1 MPRFIRLFALILAL
15 GMPMAANAT
24 EKAGTVSRLKGA
36 AIATQ
41 AGESRA
47 LAVGAE
53 VFIGDRLST
62 CRDTRI
68 EMNMTDGTILTL
80 GDHSTFILEDY
91 GENRGA
97 VMELVQGVLLSV
109 SGSLAKLRDDGMTV
123 RTPVATIG
131 IRGTTFWGGQETDRL
146 GVVML
151 EGTAVTVTTAGGIVE
166 LTEPNAGTNVTDA
179 TQAPTSPGTWSPE
192 RLAAAQQ
199 SVSFE

>member
-1 MPRFIRLFALILAL
+1 MPRTVRLLTLLLVFAL
-15 GMPMAANAT
+15 PMGVDAA

-47 LAVGAE
+47 LAVGAP

-62 CRDTRI
+62 GRDTRI

-91 GENRGA
+91 GESRGA
-97 VMELVQGVLLSV
+97 VMELVQGVLLGV
-109 SGSLAKLRDDGMTV
+109 S
-123 RTPVATIG
+123 
-131 IRGTTFWGGQETDRL
+131 GTTFWGGQETDRL

-151 EGTAVTVTTAGGIVE
+151 EGTAVTVTTAGGTVE
-166 LTEPNAGTNVTDA
+166 LTEPYASTNVTDP
-179 TQAPTSPGTWSPE
+179 TQVPTPPGTWSPE
-192 RLAAAQQ
+192 RLATARKT
-199 SVSFE
+199 VSFE

>member
-1 MPRFIRLFALILAL
+1 MPRTVRLLTLLLVFAL
-15 GMPMAANAT
+15 PMGVDAA

-47 LAVGAE
+47 LAVGAP

-62 CRDTRI
+62 GRDTRI

-91 GENRGA
+91 GESRGA
-97 VMELVQGVLLSV
+97 VMELVQAVLLGV
-109 SGSLAKLRDDGMTV
+109 SGSLAKLRDDGMTIQ
-123 RTPVATIG
+123 TPVATIG

-151 EGTAVTVTTAGGIVE
+151 EGTAVTVTTAGGTVE
-166 LTEPNAGTNVTDA
+166 LTEPYASTNVTDP
-179 TQAPTSPGTWSPE
+179 TQVPTPPGTWSPE
-192 RLAAAQQ
+192 RLATARKT
-199 SVSFE
+199 VSFE